1 MRVAAPVFGSRVAP
15 SFMHSNQLIL
25 GRLDHGHIV
34 DLAHRDLRGMGEEQR
49 IHFLEKLGV
58 TVLVCGGIENDLLAE
73 LRCRGIEVVN
83 NVAGELDEVLNR
95 WSRGEL
101 RPGYGISYRPSRP
114 ASESPSPPPPAQEQA
129 GSPPEQ
135 SSSDSAGE
143 VHSNFDCIACGSRT
157 CLVDGVCGVGA
168 QAPDVEPVAP
178 QLQQL
183 MVAALDIGTE
193 PERVLCRIAELT
205 YLCVE
210 MQYRHVGLAFCADLF
225 AESETVARLLRRF
238 VRVTPVCCRVGG
250 SPENLTEPK
259 SEFRCNPFA
268 MTRVLNQA
276 ETELNVAIGLSIGC
290 DVIFAR
296 LSHAPVTTLF
306 VKDKLLANN
315 PVSACHSR
323 YVLERILA
331 SP

>member
-1 MRVAAPVFGSRVAP
+1 MS
-15 SFMHSNQLIL
+15 
-25 GRLDHGHIV
+25 
-34 DLAHRDLRGMGEEQR
+34 EEQR
-49 IHFLEKLGV
+49 IHLLEKLGV
-58 TVLVCGGIENDLLAE
+58 TVLVCGGIEHDLLAE

-83 NVAGELDEVLNR
+83 NVAGELDDVLNR
-95 WSRGEL
+95 WSRDEL
-101 RPGYGISYRPSRP
+101 RPGYGITYRPSRMAGEEP
-114 ASESPSPPPPAQEQA
+114 AHPPAQEQA
-129 GSPPEQ
+129 QGSPSEQ
-135 SSSDSAGE
+135 SSPDSAE
-143 VHSNFDCIACGSRT
+143 AVHTNFDCVACGRRT
-157 CLVDGVCGVGA
+157 CLVDGVCRLPTQPAEG
-168 QAPDVEPVAP
+168 EPVAP

-183 MVAALDIGTE
+183 MVAALDIGAE

-210 MQYRHVGLAFCADLF
+210 MQYRHIGLAFCADLF
-225 AESETVARLLRRF
+225 AESETVTRVLRRF
-238 VRVTPVCCRVGG
+238 VRVTPVCCRVVAPTDAPAEPG
-250 SPENLTEPK
+250 SD
-259 SEFRCNPFA
+259 FRCNPFA
-268 MTRVLNQA
+268 MARALNQA